1 MKRLWIGSA
10 LLTLCL
16 ALQANA
22 QDSSTAGGGR
32 ASSAAQAGGPGSVA
46 GAGSSFYG
54 MGGQSPFLGG
64 VPSGQATPDVLPLSL
79 KDAIDRGLK
88 HNLGLMLSEQG
99 TRAARGE
106 RLRAL
111 SDLLPKISWQTG
123 ETRQQINLQAFGFS
137 SFPDIPS
144 IVGPFNVFDT
154 RAYLSQNILD
164 FKALHGARAEAENLK
179 AAEFSY
185 RDSHDLVVLVCAD
198 LYLAAN
204 AASSR
209 VDAAT
214 AELKTAQAVYDRAV
228 DLKKAGT
235 VPGIDALRAQVEL
248 QGQQQRLM
256 YAENAFQ
263 KQKLTLA
270 RAIGLPIGQTF
281 DLADKIPYSPAPPL
295 PLDAALDLA
304 LKSRFDYQ
312 SAVALVRAAESNKK
326 AAQGERLPALRF
338 NADYGDIGLSPGNSH
353 GTFTVA
359 ANVRVPIFQGGL
371 VRGKVLEA
379 DALLRQRQAEVEDL
393 RSRIDFEVRT
403 AFMDLKSTGDQVQ
416 VALSAEDLATEQ
428 VKQAQDRFAAGV
440 ANSLEVVQAQ
450 EALATADENY
460 ISSLFNFNVAK
471 ATLARSMG
479 QVENAAKQLLGGK
492 Q

>member
-1 MKRLWIGSA
+1 MKRLWIGTT
-10 LLTLCL
+10 LLAACL
-16 ALQANA
+16 GAPANA
-22 QDSSTAGGGR
+22 QISATSGGQTPL
-32 ASSAAQAGGPGSVA
+32 SVQSGGPDSAPSGGSA
-46 GAGSSFYG
+46 LSGHGA
-54 MGGQSPFLGG
+54 QNPFLGG
-64 VPSGQATPDVLPLSL
+64 VPSGEASPSVLALPLN
-79 KDAIDRGLK
+79 DAIDRGLK
-88 HNLGLMLSEQG
+88 YNLGLLLSEQG
-99 TRAARGE
+99 TREARGA

-111 SDLLPKISWQTG
+111 SDLLPKVSW
-123 ETRQQINLQAFGFS
+123 ETSESRQQINLQAFGFS
-137 SFPDIPS
+137 SFPGIPS

-154 RAYLSQNILD
+154 RAYFSQPILD
-164 FKALHGARAEAENLK
+164 FKAINGARTEAENLK

-185 RDSHDLVVLVCAD
+185 QDSRDLVVLVCAD

-209 VDAAT
+209 VDAAA
-214 AELKTAQAVYDRAV
+214 AELKTAQAIYDRAV

-235 VPGIDALRAQVEL
+235 VPAIDVLRAQVEL
-248 QGQQQRLM
+248 QAEQQRLM
-256 YAENAFQ
+256 FVQNAFL
-263 KQKLTLA
+263 KQKLSLA
-270 RAIGLPIGQTF
+270 RAIGLPTGQEF
-281 DLADKIPYSPAPPL
+281 ALSDKIPYAPAPPL
-295 PLDAALDLA
+295 PLDQALELA
-304 LKSRFDYQ
+304 LKSRSDFQ

-326 AAQGERLPALRF
+326 AARGEGLPALRF

-379 DALLRQRQAEVEDL
+379 EALLRQRQAQLEDL

-403 AFMDLKSTGDQVQ
+403 AYMDLKSSGDQVQ
-416 VALSAEDLATEQ
+416 VAMSAEDLATEQ

-460 ISSLFNFNVAK
+460 ISSLFGFNVAK

-492 Q
+492 R

>member
-1 MKRLWIGSA
+1 M
-10 LLTLCL
+10 L
-16 ALQANA
+16 AL
-22 QDSSTAGGGR
+22 
-32 ASSAAQAGGPGSVA
+32 
-46 GAGSSFYG
+46 
-54 MGGQSPFLGG
+54 
-64 VPSGQATPDVLPLSL
+64 PLN
-79 KDAIDRGLK
+79 DAIDRGLK
-88 HNLGLMLSEQG
+88 YNLGLLLSEQG
-99 TRAARGE
+99 TREARGA

-111 SDLLPKISWQTG
+111 SDLLPKVSW
-123 ETRQQINLQAFGFS
+123 ETSESRQQINLQAFGFS
-137 SFPDIPS
+137 SFPGIPS

-154 RAYLSQNILD
+154 RAYFSQPILD
-164 FKALHGARAEAENLK
+164 FKAINGARTEAENLK

-185 RDSHDLVVLVCAD
+185 QDSRDLVVLVCAD

-209 VDAAT
+209 VDAAA
-214 AELKTAQAVYDRAV
+214 AELKTAQAIYDRAV

-235 VPGIDALRAQVEL
+235 VPAIDVLRAQVEL
-248 QGQQQRLM
+248 QAEQQRLM
-256 YAENAFQ
+256 FVQNAFL
-263 KQKLTLA
+263 KQKLSLA
-270 RAIGLPIGQTF
+270 RAIGLPTGQEF
-281 DLADKIPYSPAPPL
+281 ALSDKIPYAPAPPL
-295 PLDAALDLA
+295 PLDQALELA
-304 LKSRFDYQ
+304 LKSRSDFQ

-326 AAQGERLPALRF
+326 AARGEGLPALRF

-379 DALLRQRQAEVEDL
+379 EALLRQRQAQLEDL

-403 AFMDLKSTGDQVQ
+403 AYMDLKSSGDQVQ
-416 VALSAEDLATEQ
+416 VAMSAEDLATEQ

-460 ISSLFNFNVAK
+460 ISSLFGFNVAK

-492 Q
+492 R

>member
-1 MKRLWIGSA
+1 MPMKKLSIVTA
-10 LLTLCL
+10 ILAACLTV
-16 ALQANA
+16 QANA
-22 QDSSTAGGGR
+22 QIGTPAGGEASTSDQEPAA
-32 ASSAAQAGGPGSVA
+32 ASSGESLTSG
-46 GAGSSFYG
+46 F
-54 MGGQSPFLGG
+54 GGQNPYLGG
-64 VPSGQATPDVLPLSL
+64 VPSGEPTPGVLILSL

-88 HNLGLMLSEQG
+88 YNLGLLLSEQG
-99 TRAARGE
+99 TRSARGA

-111 SDLLPKISWQTG
+111 SDLLPKVSW
-123 ETRQQINLQAFGFS
+123 ETAEARQQINLQAFGFS
-137 SFPDIPS
+137 SFPGIRN
-144 IVGPFNVFDT
+144 IVGPFSTFDT
-154 RAYLSQNILD
+154 RAYFSQPILD
-164 FKALHGARAEAENLK
+164 FKALNGARREAENLK

-185 RDSHDLVVLVCAD
+185 QDSRDLVVLVCAD
-198 LYLAAN
+198 LYLASN

-214 AELKTAQAVYDRAV
+214 AELKTAQAIYDRAV

-235 VPGIDALRAQVEL
+235 VPGIDVLRAHVEL

-256 YAENAFQ
+256 YVQNAFQ
-263 KQKLTLA
+263 KQKLSLA
-270 RAIGLPIGQTF
+270 RAIGLPTGQEFALSDTV
-281 DLADKIPYSPAPPL
+281 PYSPALPI
-295 PLDAALDLA
+295 PLDQALEQA
-304 LKSRFDYQ
+304 LKSRSDYQ

-326 AAQGERLPALRF
+326 AARGESLPALRF
-338 NADYGDIGLSPGNSH
+338 NANYGDIGLAPGNSH
-353 GTFTVA
+353 GTYTVA
-359 ANVRVPIFQGGL
+359 ANLRVPIFQGGL

-379 DALLRQRQAEVEDL
+379 DALLRRRQSQLEDL

-416 VALSAEDLATEQ
+416 VAKSAEALATEQ
-428 VKQAQDRFAAGV
+428 VHQAQDRFAAGV

-479 QVENAAKQLLGGK
+479 QGEEAVKHFLGGK